1 MKEFGLVIVVATLF
15 SLFVSFTLTPLLAG
29 KWSVKRRSTGVPGWA
44 KWFQDGFSALEG
56 WYARRALPW
65 VLRHRILVPVVCAA
79 LIALAIALVP
89 LGFIGSEFVPAGNT
103 GVLTGSLQFPVG
115 QPLATTERA
124 LSRLEGGLVKID
136 GVASV
141 LTTAGEK
148 QEGDEDITGGHLA
161 QFNVVIDKTRR
172 RETARVLADARKL
185 GYLVPGADY
194 QIATEGGG
202 GGGGSAIQYTLTG
215 PDAALDAAAT
225 KLAALIARQ
234 PGTVNVQTGA
244 QNEGPRLNIDIDP
257 RRANVLGVA
266 PADAANVARIAIGGV
281 VSTRVRLTNGL
292 TDVRLALPVTRRND
306 LTTIGQLQVRAANGM
321 MVPLSSVATFALT
334 KAPTKIDRQARERV
348 ERVSGDVDP
357 NAGISLGKILAPV
370 QAKVDEPGFFPDGV
384 HAVADGDADLYNQ
397 TFSSMGFALVTSF
410 VLVYMLMVVLYGSF
424 VEPFV
429 VMFSVPVALVGALV
443 GLAVRH
449 QTLNLFSLI
458 AIVMLFGLVA
468 KNGILLVDYAN
479 QQRKKHG
486 LGVREAMLAAA
497 ATRFRPI
504 LMTTCA
510 MIFGMLP
517 LSLGLT
523 EGAQERASMGTVL
536 IGGLI
541 SSLILT
547 LALVPV
553 IYVFVMGFA
562 ERRGR
567 SQRGS
572 AEVALPE
579 FERAPASFGAR
590 GA

>member
-1 MKEFGLVIVVATLF
+1 
-15 SLFVSFTLTPLLAG
+15 
-29 KWSVKRRSTGVPGWA
+29 
-44 KWFQDGFSALEG
+44 
-56 WYARRALPW
+56 
-65 VLRHRILVPVVCAA
+65 
-79 LIALAIALVP
+79 
-89 LGFIGSEFVPAGNT
+89 
-103 GVLTGSLQFPVG
+103 
-115 QPLATTERA
+115 
-124 LSRLEGGLVKID
+124 
-136 GVASV
+136 
-141 LTTAGEK
+141 
-148 QEGDEDITGGHLA
+148 
-161 QFNVVIDKTRR
+161 
-172 RETARVLADARKL
+172 
-185 GYLVPGADY
+185 
-194 QIATEGGG
+194 
-202 GGGGSAIQYTLTG
+202 
-215 PDAALDAAAT
+215 
-225 KLAALIARQ
+225 
-234 PGTVNVQTGA
+234 
-244 QNEGPRLNIDIDP
+244 
-257 RRANVLGVA
+257 
-266 PADAANVARIAIGGV
+266 
-281 VSTRVRLTNGL
+281 
-292 TDVRLALPVTRRND
+292 
-306 LTTIGQLQVRAANGM
+306 
-321 MVPLSSVATFALT
+321 
-334 KAPTKIDRQARERV
+334 
-348 ERVSGDVDP
+348 
-357 NAGISLGKILAPV
+357 
-370 QAKVDEPGFFPDGV
+370 
-384 HAVADGDADLYNQ
+384 
-397 TFSSMGFALVTSF
+397 MGFALVTSF

-479 QQRKKHG
+479 QQRKKRG
-486 LGVREAMLAAA
+486 LGIREAMVAAA

-567 SQRGS
+567 RAHSLEDDRG
-572 AEVALPE
+572 LPE
-579 FERAPASFGAR
+579 FERTPAGVGAQ